1 MDVVK
6 SRLQKGEDGT
16 NSARV
21 LLSRIW
27 KEEGYRGV
35 FRVCAIFKISQ
46 SAINSYFTGLLDE
59 HRSLGVH
66 S

>member
-21 LLSRIW
+21 LLGRIW

-35 FRVCAIFKISQ
+35 FRVCAILKAFEC
-46 SAINSYFTGLLDE
+46 G
-59 HRSLGVH
+59 
-66 S
+66 

>member
-21 LLSRIW
+21 LLNRIW

-35 FRVCAIFKISQ
+35 FRVSEML
-46 SAINSYFTGLLDE
+46 SYASPANKLTLF
-59 HRSLGVH
+59 
-66 S
+66 

>member
-6 SRLQKGEDGT
+6 SRLQKGDDGT

-21 LLSRIW
+21 LFSRIW

-35 FRVCAIFKISQ
+35 FRVSVIS
-46 SAINSYFTGLLDE
+46 NNT
-59 HRSLGVH
+59 SLGNVLTFRRATG
-66 S
+66 

>member
-1 MDVVK
+1 MDVMK

-21 LLSRIW
+21 LIRKIW

-35 FRVCAIFKISQ
+35 FRVRIFQ
-46 SAINSYFTGLLDE
+46 GVGLDT
-59 HRSLGVH
+59 V
-66 S
+66 